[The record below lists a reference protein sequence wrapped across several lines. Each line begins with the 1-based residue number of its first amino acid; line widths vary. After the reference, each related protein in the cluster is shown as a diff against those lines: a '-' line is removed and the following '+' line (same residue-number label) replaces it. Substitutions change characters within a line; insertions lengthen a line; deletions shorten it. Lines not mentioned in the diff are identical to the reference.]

1 MTYARYV
8 LIGFAF
14 GLVLMKSEAISWY
27 RIQEMFRFQSWHM
40 FGILGCAVVTAG
52 VTLRLLQR
60 LGVRSVDG
68 QAIGLEPKQMGSGAR
83 YAIGGTCFGLGWALV
98 GACPGP
104 LFALLGA
111 GIGVMSVAILAAL
124 AGTWTYAM
132 LRDRLPH

>member
-1 MTYARYV
+1 MTHLRYLLV
-8 LIGFAF
+8 GGAF
-14 GLVLMKSEAISWY
+14 GLVLMKSEAISWF
-27 RIQEMFRFQSWHM
+27 RIQEMFRFQSFHM

-52 VTLRLLQR
+52 LTLRLLQR
-60 LGVRSVDG
+60 FGVRSLDG
-68 QAIGLEPKQMGSGAR
+68 QPIGLEPKVMGSGAR

-111 GIGVMSVAILAAL
+111 GISVMSVAIVSAM

>member
-1 MTYARYV
+1 MMYFRYV

-14 GLVLMKSEAISWY
+14 GFVLMKSEAISWF
-27 RIQEMFRFQSWHM
+27 RIQEMFRFQAFHM

-52 VTLRLLQR
+52 IAFRLLQW
-60 LGVRSVDG
+60 LGVRSLDG
-68 QAIGLEPKQMGSGAR
+68 QSIGLEPKAMGSGAR
-83 YAIGGTCFGLGWALV
+83 YAIGGTCFGLGWALI

-111 GIGVMSVAILAAL
+111 GIGVMAVAIVAAL

-132 LRDRLPH
+132 LRERLPH

>member
-1 MTYARYV
+1 VRYARYAA
-8 LIGFAF
+8 IGFAF
-14 GLVLMKSEAISWY
+14 GLVLMKSEAVSWF
-27 RIQEMFRFQSWHM
+27 RIQEMFRFQSFHM

-60 LGVRSVDG
+60 AGVRSLDG
-68 QAIGLEPKQMGSGAR
+68 QAIGLEPKRMGSGAR
-83 YAIGGTCFGLGWALV
+83 YAIGGTCFGVGWAII

-104 LFALLGA
+104 LFVLLGA
-111 GIGVMSVAILAAL
+111 GIGVMGVAILAAM